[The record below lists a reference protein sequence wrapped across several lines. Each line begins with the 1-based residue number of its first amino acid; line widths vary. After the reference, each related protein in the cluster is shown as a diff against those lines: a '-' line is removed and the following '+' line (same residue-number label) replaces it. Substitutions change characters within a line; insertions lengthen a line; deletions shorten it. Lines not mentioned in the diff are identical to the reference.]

1 MPTRKT
7 GFLPAAAFRGL
18 LAPAFVSA
26 AVAAWEDARADDCA
40 EAARPLREAL
50 AARDVE
56 AARRHY
62 EAAHAAFAC
71 DDAFRARAARA
82 VANLHV
88 SAAQKDMARGA
99 GLRSQRARIE
109 RGVGYARVW
118 AGLALLGDLAR
129 EERAHARAAALYQEA
144 IVAINNE
151 GETPA
156 APPRAEIERIVALAA
171 QSRMLAGS
179 WVETPVNRA
188 GEPDGLAATAIRGI
202 EIGRVPIPVT
212 FLTGSAEFDELG
224 RRYAG
229 EMADWLARQDIE
241 RIVVSAHTDPRGSEE
256 YNMALSQR
264 RGDALAAFLR
274 RQGIAKPI
282 EVIARGESEPL
293 APIDAG
299 SYSQEERWRMER
311 RVELVR

>member
-1 MPTRKT
+1 MGKTRHDHCERVV
-7 GFLPAAAFRGL
+7 L
-18 LAPAFVSA
+18 
-26 AVAAWEDARADDCA
+26 E
-40 EAARPLREAL
+40 
-50 AARDVE
+50 
-56 AARRHY
+56 
-62 EAAHAAFAC
+62 
-71 DDAFRARAARA
+71 RAR
-82 VANLHV
+82 
-88 SAAQKDMARGA
+88 KA
-99 GLRSQRARIE
+99 G
-109 RGVGYARVW
+109 
-118 AGLALLGDLAR
+118 
-129 EERAHARAAALYQEA
+129 
-144 IVAINNE
+144 INNE

-156 APPRAEIERIVALAA
+156 PPPRAEIERIVALAA
-171 QSRMLAGS
+171 QSRMLAGDY
-179 WVETPVNRA
+179 VETPVNRA

-264 RGDALAAFLR
+264 RGEALAAFLR